1 MASVEDEKKMTK
13 RTVLCLAVCLAA
25 AITVAGQSRLPS
37 TPARP
42 FEVRSGRQI
51 ADVIKDLEGKEGN
64 QQFDVVGQKGV
75 QMRVAVF
82 HDEKRENDLFEVHDA
97 SDDIYYVLEGEATL
111 MLGGALVEPNEIAP
125 GEWRSKTGSGGQRV
139 TIRKGDLIVVPR
151 GTPHQRTVTGKGL
164 SMILIK
170 VFETRQP

>member
-1 MASVEDEKKMTK
+1 MTN
-13 RTVLCLAVCLAA
+13 RSIFCLAFFVITAVTAA
-25 AITVAGQSRLPS
+25 AQSRAPS

-42 FEVRSGRQI
+42 FEMRSRTQI
-51 ADVIKDLEGKEGN
+51 SEVLKGLEAKEGN

-82 HDEKRENDLFEVHDA
+82 QDEKRENDLFEVHDA
-97 SDDIYYVLEGEATL
+97 SDDIYYVLDGEATL
-111 MLGGALVEPNEIAP
+111 MLGGELVEPNETAP
-125 GEWRSKTGSGGQRV
+125 GEWRSKMGTGCQRV
-139 TIRKGDLIVVPR
+139 AIKKGDLIVVPR
-151 GTPHQRTVTGKGL
+151 GTPHQRTVTGKGF